1 MMDAGRRIAPAQADP
16 RCSLNGEIEPRGIL
30 LSGLKRS
37 YVFAAV
43 IGNALAFY
51 DFLTYALFAIQI
63 GHAFFPSNS
72 AYGSLMLSLA
82 TFGAGFI
89 TRPIGAVVLGR
100 YADRV
105 GRRPAM
111 MLCFLMLGF
120 AIALMALIPSYRAIG
135 VAAPLLVLL
144 ARLTQGFALGGEIGA
159 NTAFLAEAADD
170 LRRGYVVSWQ
180 GASQF
185 IALLAGSLVGVV
197 LTSCLSPS
205 ALELYGWRIAFLLGA
220 AVVPFGYWMRS
231 RLPETLHLPP
241 SESGALTP
249 SGVPPQAPEPLHI
262 LRKHARVIVLGLIVM
277 AASTIGTYIVTY
289 TVTYAQNTLHLPAR
303 TGFIAELASYAVT
316 IPTTLLG
323 GYLSDRYGRRVVN
336 IWGNLGFLIAIY
348 PVFVWVADRPSAVS
362 LVLGMML
369 LGLLGNIWFGSF
381 FTGLTEALPQSVRGS
396 VIATVYSLSVAL
408 FGGTTQLVITW
419 LLHLT
424 ASALAPAWYLVGA
437 TAAAQAAVLLF
448 PETAPARQACY
459 SNPVRSG
466 VS

>member
-1 MMDAGRRIAPAQADP
+1 
-16 RCSLNGEIEPRGIL
+16 

-63 GHAFFPSNS
+63 GQAFFPSNS

-89 TRPIGAVVLGR
+89 TRPVGAIVLGR

-135 VAAPLLVLL
+135 LAAPLLVLL

-197 LTSCLSPS
+197 LTSFLSPS

-231 RLPETLHLPP
+231 RLPETLHLSPK
-241 SESGALTP
+241 SGEPTP
-249 SGVPPQAPEPLHI
+249 SGVRAQPPEPLRN
-262 LRKHARVIVLGLIVM
+262 LPQHARVIVLGLIVM

-316 IPTTLLG
+316 IPATLLG
-323 GYLSDRYGRRVVN
+323 GHLSDRYGRRVVN

-348 PVFVWVADRPSAVS
+348 PVFVWVSGRPSAVS

-369 LGLLGNIWFGSF
+369 LGILGNLWFGSF
-381 FTGLTEALPQSVRGS
+381 FTGLTEALPQNVRSS

-419 LLHLT
+419 LLHVT

-437 TAAAQAAVLLF
+437 TGAAQAAVLLF

-459 SNPVRSG
+459 SNPARSG
-466 VS
+466 VP